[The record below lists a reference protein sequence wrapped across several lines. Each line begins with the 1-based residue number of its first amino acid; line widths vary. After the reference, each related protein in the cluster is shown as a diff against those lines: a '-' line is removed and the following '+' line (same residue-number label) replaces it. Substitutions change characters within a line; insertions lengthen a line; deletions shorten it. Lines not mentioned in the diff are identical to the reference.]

1 MIDRDTGG
9 MESDIL
15 KRFDLTGKV
24 AAINGASGN
33 DPRGS
38 ASEEFHGP
46 TGSSGPVAQSFFNR
60 DSAPGFYDRAD
71 EVLECRSDD
80 GRTLARTHK
89 VVAYMPMGRLGQ
101 PDDLIGTLVWLLS
114 DASSFVTG
122 VVVPVDGGFS
132 SYVI

>member
-1 MIDRDTGG
+1 

-24 AAINGASGN
+24 AAINGAGGN

-38 ASEEFHGP
+38 TSEEFHGP
-46 TGSSGPVAQSFFNR
+46 TGSSGPVAQSFFDR
-60 DSAPGFYDRAD
+60 DSAPGFFMTEQMKFLNVDQTTGELLPRA
-71 EVLECRSDD
+71 
-80 GRTLARTHK
+80 HK
-89 VVAYMPMGRLGQ
+89 VVAHTPMGWFGQ

-114 DASSFVTG
+114 DASGFVTG